1 MIGIISE
8 PQNVMVFRT
17 NITTKTEAKKL
28 LSLINKKEIIK
39 WSIDLEDHDRVL
51 RVVSDNFSSEK
62 IVDLAKTKG
71 LECAELE

>member
-8 PQNVMVFRT
+8 PKNVMVFRT

-28 LSLINKKEIIK
+28 LSFINKKEIIK

-51 RVVSDNFSSEK
+51 RIVSDNFSSKK